1 MRAILIFLL
10 LLCSCSPLKRIQRS
24 EKKDSVVVDKTVTEL
39 IRNEVERQIGSL
51 SQTIVEFYP
60 PQEFPIIDK
69 PQEVKIR
76 SDSTVAISPLPIK
89 RIIRTEINTQSDKSS
104 VTDSIVH
111 QNIQTQVK
119 TDVAEQIVEKPPAA
133 VSWIKWA
140 AIALVVI
147 LIILIVIKLW

>member
-24 EKKDSVVVDKTVTEL
+24 ETKDSVVIDKTVTEL
-39 IRNEVERQIGSL
+39 VRNEVEKQIGSL
-51 SQTIVEFYP
+51 SQTVVEFYP
-60 PQEFPIIDK
+60 PQELPTISIPSPK
-69 PQEVKIR
+69 VQ
-76 SDSTVAISPLPIK
+76 SDSVSSKVVAPIK

-104 VTDSIVH
+104 VSDSTVH

-119 TDVAEQIVEKPPAA
+119 TDVAEQIVEKPPVA

-140 AIALVVI
+140 TISLIVI